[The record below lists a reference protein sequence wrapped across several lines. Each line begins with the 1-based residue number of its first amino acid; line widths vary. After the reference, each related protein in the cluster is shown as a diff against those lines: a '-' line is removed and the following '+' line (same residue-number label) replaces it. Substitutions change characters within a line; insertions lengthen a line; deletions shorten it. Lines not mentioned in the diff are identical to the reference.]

1 MSKWKMN
8 GSTFIPSR
16 WSLEGGRRHNY
27 GREPRFAVSAGQLKD
42 ILAGFKAQMNTLQ
55 DEIKIIRSQSHG
67 TGIPFFNGLTRSNPI
82 APRRIRPTSRPEP
95 GPSRRVPIIQL
106 DRPQETELSGTGST
120 PVMQDSPLVAPS
132 RRLTRTHVSRADS
145 ERRRTSQNRRQ
156 DPICHIQQGVAGI
169 ILDYTTPFCA
179 DIMNAPKE
187 PKVNPPAIDAY
198 DGTSDPDVHLLAYR
212 HHMYVQG
219 TTDATW
225 CKYFPSTLKGVASK
239 WLEKLPAGTINTY
252 AELEILF
259 SARFMA
265 YKEEKK
271 TSMNLGRIQQGKDES
286 LRSYV
291 RRFNL
296 ESGQIPD
303 LPDGVAFDNFFRGLK
318 KGSFKF
324 DLVKKSVRT
333 MADALDEAESFIH
346 ATEICSVPKE
356 SKGMETTDHP
366 QRKDKS
372 DKKTSRPNGT
382 WAIENKGYQE
392 TKDCKSLRRALD
404 GLAAKGFLKSYISP
418 SIGGIGK
425 KFYKKSKSP
434 YQRDGNDTDS
444 EIVAV
449 ISGGLAAWGP
459 IMRGQKDYA
468 SRLGQ
473 VMLSGKAPIDHF
485 PKVEICESDRGKIAT
500 PHDDPLVIELKV
512 ANLKVR
518 RILVDTGSPSDIII
532 TTCLNRLE
540 HDPKTIE
547 KIHYPIIGF
556 GGGIIHP
563 QGIITLPLRVG
574 GRHQSKNLNV
584 RFLIVKDLTAYNII
598 LGRPTLNQA

>member
-1 MSKWKMN
+1 
-8 GSTFIPSR
+8 
-16 WSLEGGRRHNY
+16 
-27 GREPRFAVSAGQLKD
+27 
-42 ILAGFKAQMNTLQ
+42 
-55 DEIKIIRSQSHG
+55 
-67 TGIPFFNGLTRSNPI
+67 
-82 APRRIRPTSRPEP
+82 
-95 GPSRRVPIIQL
+95 
-106 DRPQETELSGTGST
+106 
-120 PVMQDSPLVAPS
+120 
-132 RRLTRTHVSRADS
+132 
-145 ERRRTSQNRRQ
+145 
-156 DPICHIQQGVAGI
+156 
-169 ILDYTTPFCA
+169 
-179 DIMNAPKE
+179 MNAPKE
-187 PKVNPPAIDAY
+187 PKVKTPAIDAY
-198 DGTSDPDVHLLAYR
+198 EGTSDPDVHLLAYR

-239 WLEKLPAGTINTY
+239 WFEKLPAGTINTY
-252 AELEILF
+252 AELEMLF

-265 YKEEKK
+265 YK
-271 TSMNLGRIQQGKDES
+271 
-286 LRSYV
+286 
-291 RRFNL
+291 
-296 ESGQIPD
+296 IPD
-303 LPDGVAFDNFFRGLK
+303 LPDGVAFDNLFRRLK

-356 SKGMETTDHP
+356 SKRTEATDHP

-382 WAIENKGYQE
+382 WAIEKKGYEEDRSQGQKRGRPYDKERFEYNTDLYTILLDVSDRYEIDRPFPMKSPVETRDSSLYCKFHCDVGHE

-404 GLAAKGFLKSYISP
+404 GLAAKGFLKSYLSP
-418 SIGGIGK
+418 STGG
-425 KFYKKSKSP
+425 S
-434 YQRDGNDTDS
+434 DDNDTDP

-449 ISGGLAAWGP
+449 ISGGLAAGGP
-459 IMRGQKDYA
+459 TMRGQKDYA

-473 VMLSGKAPIDHF
+473 
-485 PKVEICESDRGKIAT
+485 GKIAT

-518 RILVDTGSPSDIII
+518 RILVDTGIPSDIIS
-532 TTCLNRLE
+532 TACLSRLE

-574 GRHQSKNLNV
+574 GRHQSKNLNA

-598 LGRPTLNQA
+598 LGRPTLNQAKAVVVTHLMLMKYACDKGQVGIIHGDQQLARDCYLTTLSPEAWGKTDEARASSKRKLDEMEEKVKKDTFTIATAHMETRRPERLVDIMKSSLMKPVQIGRCQ